1 MAKTMKQIADEIGI
15 DKQRVYRYIKKN
27 HINEAHQKNGV
38 MYYNEAAERLIK
50 QEFSEKE
57 VHQGSASSDAVIDV
71 LLKQSEML
79 KKELEA
85 KDKQIESL
93 HKSLERTT
101 EALASA
107 QESLKVAQLLQANAE
122 QRVKLLE
129 QAEESATEETGK
141 KPWWKVW
148 K

>member
-38 MYYNEAAERLIK
+38 MYYNETAESLIK
-50 QEFSEKE
+50 QEFSGKE
-57 VHQGSASSDAVIDV
+57 VHQGSASNDAVIDV

-93 HKSLERTT
+93 HKSLESTT

-107 QESLKVAQLLQANAE
+107 QENLKAAQLLQANAE